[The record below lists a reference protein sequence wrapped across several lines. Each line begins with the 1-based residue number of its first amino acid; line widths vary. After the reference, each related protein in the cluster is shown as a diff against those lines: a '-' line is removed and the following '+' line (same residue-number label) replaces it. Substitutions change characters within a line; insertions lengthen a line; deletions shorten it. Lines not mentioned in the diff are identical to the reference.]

1 MKFLTIILSASI
13 FAFSAQAEGFKL
25 TSIDISEGEKL
36 SSKHVFKGFSC
47 EGENISPDLSWSGAP
62 VGTKSFVITAYD
74 PDAPTGS
81 GWWHW
86 GVANIPASVSN
97 VKTGETVT
105 DLGPSVFEIRNDY
118 GSHGFGGACPPPGE
132 MHRYVFTV
140 YALKTEKLPAGKT
153 ASAALIGYLTK
164 ANALASTKI
173 TAVYW
178 R

>member
-1 MKFLTIILSASI
+1 MKFLSIFLVASV
-13 FAFSAQAEGFKL
+13 FAFSAHAEDFKL
-25 TSIDISEGEKL
+25 TSTDISEGEKL

-47 EGENISPDLSWSGAP
+47 EGENVSPNLSWSGAP
-62 VGTKSFVITAYD
+62 KETKSFVITAYD

-86 GVANIPASVSN
+86 GVANIPATVSN
-97 VKTGETVT
+97 VKTGEKTA
-105 DLGPSVFEIRNDY
+105 DLGSTVFEIRNDY
-118 GSHGFGGACPPPGE
+118 GSHDFGGACPPPGE
-132 MHRYVFTV
+132 VHRYVFTV
-140 YALKTEKLPAGKT
+140 YALKIDKLPADKT

-164 ANALASTKI
+164 ANALASAKI